1 MSDPRRQDVLAWLQG
16 LGRPA
21 LDLTPLAGDVS
32 RRVYLRARHENGDT
46 SIVVTYPPEI
56 VEECRRFAHTTLL
69 LEPAG
74 VPVPRVEARDCANG
88 LMLLTDAGG
97 DTLYDRR
104 REGWETLS
112 GWIGKAARIADAF
125 RRVPAGEVAAL
136 NPPLD
141 AELLRRELDQTW
153 RLLLEPRGLAGDRA
167 GSERLRT
174 ALDEICARLGGERRV
189 VCHRD
194 FMARNLVPRDDGGLV
209 VLDHQDLRL
218 GPGAYD
224 LASLLNDSL
233 FAPADLESRLV
244 KSHLPD
250 TPLESYRRCVV
261 QRALKACGTYAAFAR
276 RGSSRHLRLVP
287 PTLRRAAD
295 NLAQLPE
302 GRGLST
308 VIERWRSAPALGSE

>member
-1 MSDPRRQDVLAWLQG
+1 MGNPQRQDVLAWLDG

-21 LDLTPLAGDVS
+21 LRLTPLAGDVS

-46 SIVVTYPPEI
+46 SIVATYPPEMGP
-56 VEECRRFAHTTLL
+56 ECRRFAQTTVL
-69 LEPAG
+69 LERAG
-74 VPVPRVEARDCANG
+74 VPVPRVEASDCANG
-88 LMLLTDAGG
+88 LMLLAYAG
-97 DTLYDRR
+97 DKTLYDRR
-104 REGWETLS
+104 KDGWKTLS
-112 GWIGKAARIADAF
+112 GWIGKAAGIADAF
-125 RRVPAGEVAAL
+125 RRIPSGDVAGL
-136 NPPLD
+136 SPPLD
-141 AELLRRELDQTW
+141 AELLRHELDQTW
-153 RLLLEPRGLAGDRA
+153 SLLLEPRGFTGSRA
-167 GSERLRT
+167 ETGRLRT
-174 ALDEICARLGGERRV
+174 ALDAICTRLGDERRV

-194 FMARNLVPRDDGGLV
+194 FMARNLVPQNDGGLV

-244 KSHLPD
+244 ESHLPD

-287 PTLRRAAD
+287 ATLRRAAD
-295 NLAQLPE
+295 NLARLPE
-302 GRGLST
+302 GRGLSA
-308 VIERWRSAPALGSE
+308 VIERWRSAPVPGAE